1 MGERYTKLFSLSE
14 QLYIENAP
22 VIIAA
27 GALLKDNKTDNILV
41 QLKFQNIEE
50 QQIKAL
56 TVQIIPLDIKNEKI
70 EEKIEYQYLD
80 LDENRDA
87 YFGSNVPIMIS
98 NNKARSFETG
108 VTEVIFKDN
117 TVWKHEYTSWDILE
131 KPQLLENT
139 LKSPELVKQY
149 KIKYGQDSTYTL
161 KKEKRIWYCTCGALN
176 HEDEKTCHKC
186 MKNLDKLAAF
196 NLSELETDVK
206 VRLQEEQKQREK
218 AREELRQKEIKKKKQ
233 MYIIAMAAVVVAIV
247 SIAINMAISAVK
259 KKNAYNNAV
268 ALMENKKFEEAIEQF
283 EQLDGYKDSAEQIT
297 DVKYNQA
304 LYCEQDLIENEKF
317 EEAIEQ
323 FEQLDGYKDSA
334 EQIKNI
340 KYNQALYYEQ
350 EKDYDSALHLWKEL
364 GNYKDSEDKYNE
376 LEYKFFSS
384 RKLTDYIKKNGNYI
398 ENIELKTGLYS
409 ETFSGYCLDITL
421 NEDSNSDS
429 ASGFQLMLYTDEE
442 DSDNFWCDYEFS
454 SEELNLKDS
463 IYFTYTDEENDEMKF
478 TEYYEV
484 PDGWTSQEGKT
495 YDFRGTFYATIPI
508 ASYKMGESIPTNFE
522 VLEYLDTSDNEWK
535 IISATKA
542 VGEAAVTERVN
553 EIIGK
558 LQTYLDKNSNINME
572 DLGFT
577 IEE

>member
-1 MGERYTKLFSLSE
+1 MGERYTRLFSLPE

-22 VIIAA
+22 VIIVA
-27 GALLKDNKTDNILV
+27 GALLKDNKTDNVLV

-50 QQIKAL
+50 KQIKAL

-80 LDENRDA
+80 LNEERDV

-98 NNKARSFETG
+98 NNNARSFEVG

-117 TVWKHEYTSWDILE
+117 TEWKHEYTSWDILE
-131 KPQLLENT
+131 KPELLENT
-139 LKSPELVKQY
+139 LKSSELVKQY
-149 KIKYGQDSTYTL
+149 KMKYGQDSTYTL
-161 KKEKRIWYCTCGALN
+161 KKEKRIWYCACGALN
-176 HEDEKTCHKC
+176 HEDEKTCHRC
-186 MKNLDKLAAF
+186 MKNLDKLESF
-196 NLSELETDVK
+196 DLSELETDVK

-233 MYIIAMAAVVVAIV
+233 TYIIAVVVVVAAIV
-247 SIAINMAISAVK
+247 SIAVNIAISDGK
-259 KKNAYNNAV
+259 KKTVYNNAV
-268 ALMENKKFEEAIEQF
+268 TLM
-283 EQLDGYKDSAEQIT
+283 
-297 DVKYNQA
+297 
-304 LYCEQDLIENEKF
+304 ENEKF

-323 FEQLDGYKDSA
+323 FEQLGDYKDSA
-334 EQIKNI
+334 EQIKNV

-350 EKDYDSALHLWKEL
+350 EKDFDSALNLWKEL
-364 GNYKDSEDKYNE
+364 GSYKDSEDKYNE
-376 LEYKFFSS
+376 LEYKLFPSK
-384 RKLTDYIKKNGNYI
+384 KLTDYIKENGKYS
-398 ENIELKTGLYS
+398 ENIELKTGLYDK
-409 ETFSGYCLDITL
+409 TFSGSCLDITS
-421 NEDSNSDS
+421 NEGDSTSDS
-429 ASGFQLMLYTDEE
+429 VSGFQLMLYTDEE
-442 DSDNFWCDYEFS
+442 DPDNFWCDYEFS

-463 IYFTYTDEENDEMKF
+463 IYFTYSDEEGNEMKF

-508 ASYKMGESIPTNFE
+508 ASYKMGESIPTDFE

-542 VGEAAVTERVN
+542 VGEASVTERVN
-553 EIIGK
+553 EIVEK
-558 LQTYLDKNSNINME
+558 LQTYLDKNSDIDMK